1 MDGRWICYA
10 ISSPVLSSSL
20 WIVVCPHMSCHKAV
34 PICQLSSN
42 PAFQTVS
49 NIYMLALIRIF
60 VVPFALFFR
69 CYIRVFDQAQIMR
82 LSGSSLTIVVIVVV
96 TFVVVVVTP
105 LLLLLYCCCSS
116 YFSH

>member
-1 MDGRWICYA
+1 MDWIDN
-10 ISSPVLSSSL
+10 PVLSSSL

-82 LSGSSLTIVVIVVV
+82 LSGSSLTIVVIVVG
-96 TFVVVVVTP
+96 TP
-105 LLLLLYCCCSS
+105 LLLLLLLLLYCWCSS
-116 YFSH
+116 HFSH